1 MHLKSC
7 CAGLAVST
15 LGVEIEIISYSG
27 ATKNLIQRLPRKYTV
42 VIVTH
47 NPAQVRRIASYP
59 GFFLD
64 QRPAIREPD

>member
-15 LGVEIEIISYSG
+15 LGVEIEIISCSG
-27 ATKNLIQRLPRKYTV
+27 VIENLIQRLPAKYTL

-47 NPAQVRRIASYP
+47 NPAQARRIASYP
-59 GFFLD
+59 GFFGSKTSES
-64 QRPAIREPD
+64 EPD